1 MKVIGTDKNGNEIAE
16 ISVTE
21 LDVMFKE
28 VRKNTIEEFVN
39 TLIPRLT
46 DVIYQEDMEED
57 VEGITNL
64 INDVTRELKEGR
76 DDE

>member
-16 ISVTE
+16 ISVIE

-64 INDVTRELKEGR
+64 INDAARELKAGGKNE
-76 DDE
+76 